1 MTVTNSKKPSKPPQ
15 APALAEACHVAA
27 LVDEARRLIAAY
39 SAADKK
45 SFDANTAFNAAEMSN
60 DKESIEKTRRDE
72 QLYDRMQD
80 QTRAFLDSV
89 EMRSS
94 FVLTKSARG
103 ALFQLCVLADFV
115 DELSGHIV
123 PNEEAKEVAVAMRR
137 LIYSV
142 AGFIEHTTG
151 ESCEKACGDFY
162 MSQRLNPF
170 STVDAAL
177 SLIEGEA

>member
-1 MTVTNSKKPSKPPQ
+1 MTMTNSKKPSKPQQ
-15 APALAEACHVAA
+15 APTITQACHVEA
-27 LVDEARRLIAAY
+27 LVDEARHLIAAY

-45 SFDANTAFNAAEMSN
+45 SLEANTAFNAAEMSN
-60 DKESIEKTRRDE
+60 DKESIEKTRREE
-72 QLYDRMQD
+72 QLYDRMED
-80 QTRAFLDSV
+80 QTRAFLNSV

-94 FVLTKSARG
+94 FVSTKSARG

-123 PNEEAKEVAVAMRR
+123 PNEEAKEVAMAMRR
-137 LIYSV
+137 LIYSI
-142 AGFIEHTTG
+142 AGFIEHRTG
-151 ESCEKACGDFY
+151 EICEEACGEFY

-170 STVDAAL
+170 SIVDAAL